1 MFTLALSP
9 PGVHSLAASDP
20 VTAPVQPVVVVV
32 VILTIVLL
40 MAALRQLRHAIAPI
54 GELVRLVLSAFGVA
68 VLLVSAMVVL
78 VGGLFL
84 SAQGH

>member
-1 MFTLALSP
+1 
-9 PGVHSLAASDP
+9 
-20 VTAPVQPVVVVV
+20 VV
-32 VILTIVLL
+32 LTIALL